1 MTLQSG
7 HFGVVALLKARVH
20 GAWLNHPYHGPEMLP
35 VLTPAEM
42 AARDS
47 ATIAAGVSESTLV
60 ERAGGAVARG
70 ARRLL
75 GGAYGR
81 RVVIVCGTGN
91 NGADGRVAGRH
102 LGGWGARVDRFDLPR
117 RSGDDPGL
125 DRARFERSLA
135 RADLAVDAMFG
146 TGFRGPLDGDAAFA
160 AEALS
165 GASCPVLA
173 VDIPSGV
180 DGLTGAVRGTAVEAA
195 ATVCLAALKP
205 GLVLYPGAGLA
216 GDVKVADIGIEVGT
230 PAPSLGVTE
239 EADVAAWLP
248 QRAAESHKWSVGGV
262 YVLGGSQGMTGA
274 VMLASRAALRT
285 GAGIV
290 VAGLPGDAAARASGG
305 EVITRSLPATSSGA
319 LDETA
324 AKEVLDGLDRFRALV
339 VGPGLGRARGTVA
352 AVRRLVAE
360 ATVPLVLDADGLNAL
375 DGDLDL
381 LARRPAA
388 TVITPHSGE
397 YSRLARES
405 VGDDRVAAARR
416 LAERAGAVVVLKG
429 SRTVVAD
436 PTGRAAVNPNGGPWL
451 ATAGTGDV
459 LSGVIGALAAMGL
472 AAFRAAAAGAWLH
485 GRAGELYLPPPRHPG
500 LVAGDL
506 IDALPA
512 VLAGLAA

>member
-1 MTLQSG
+1 
-7 HFGVVALLKARVH
+7 
-20 GAWLNHPYHGPEMLP
+20 MLP

-47 ATIAAGVSESTLV
+47 AAIAGGVSEATLV
-60 ERAGGAVARG
+60 DRAGGAVARG

-81 RVVIVCGTGN
+81 RVVVVCGKGN
-91 NGADGRVAGRH
+91 NGADGRVAGQR
-102 LGGWGARVDRFDLPR
+102 LAGWGARVDRFDLAGIERPL
-117 RSGDDPGL
+117 L
-125 DRARFERSLA
+125 DRALG

-146 TGFRGPLDGDAAFA
+146 TGFQGPLDGDAAFA
-160 AEALS
+160 AEALT
-165 GASCPVLA
+165 AAPCPVLA

-195 ATVCLAALKP
+195 STVCLAALKP
-205 GLVLYPGAGLA
+205 GLVLFPGAALA
-216 GDVKVADIGIEVGT
+216 GDVQVADIGIDPCT
-230 PAPSLGVTE
+230 PPPSLGLTE

-248 QRAAESHKWSVGGV
+248 RRGPESHKWSVGGV
-262 YVLGGSQGMTGA
+262 YVVGGSQGMTGA
-274 VMLASRAALRT
+274 PMLSSRAALRA

-290 VAGLPGDAAARASGG
+290 VAGLPGDAAARASGR

-319 LDETA
+319 LDEA
-324 AKEVLDGLDRFRALV
+324 AAEEVLDGLDRFRALI
-339 VGPGLGRARGTVA
+339 VGPGLGRAPATVA

-360 ATVPLVLDADGLNAL
+360 APITLVLDADGLNAL

-381 LARRPAA
+381 LAARPAA
-388 TVITPHSGE
+388 TVVTPHAGE
-397 YSRLARES
+397 YARLAGEP

-416 LAERAGAVVVLKG
+416 LAERSGAVVLLKG

-436 PTGRAAVNPNGGPWL
+436 PTGRAAVTPTGGPWL

-459 LSGVIGALAAMGL
+459 LSGIVGALAALGL
-472 AAFRAAAAGAWLH
+472 PAFQAGAAGAWLH
-485 GRAGELYLPPPRHPG
+485 GRAADAWVLHLPPPRHTTG

-506 IDALPA
+506 IDALPT
-512 VLAGLAA
+512 VLSGLAAHDQSDPTGQNRPKKAQ